1 MISSLGQVADP
12 SHIISM
18 HRDGLVHLSFIHQ
31 PDYSEEPGP
40 MHLHVLF
47 ERKGLEASICISA
60 EAFDVDQLQASGTN
74 LATIAKAHQLSCLRL
89 DTPWPLEVVK
99 VPKPWGAEIW
109 YTGIEAR
116 GVCTSAGI
124 PLPWLLAC
132 LPKTMVGSAS
142 GSAPLLLKILDPLPN
157 PDLGNLYFELHD
169 KKIEVY
175 IVTHVD
181 RVVWPDG
188 VGKIRYGFDQACRA
202 AYKND
207 TAFKAAYL
215 KSVQTYE
222 QCRADIDTLL
232 DQARQKAGLGGN
244 DPVAPETMERW
255 LQALPPEMTEQERQ
269 LRNEMEAFTHLRSI
283 KAGDVIRV
291 EPFFPHSLQHGVRVI
306 EFQTASYE
314 RFILSFGQKVLTQS
328 HWDTE
333 AALDQAI
340 LDMPPEEDFTLLPGL
355 PGANLEVIADFSAFR
370 AIRMT
375 IAARSTVA
383 LPESDDYRLLI
394 CASGDLTLSGG
405 ALNAEDAVLI
415 PAAAGANSDMAAL
428 TLTSNTGCVCILAEP
443 KAT

>member
-12 SHIISM
+12 RHIVTM
-18 HRDGLVHLSFIHQ
+18 HRDGLVHFSFVHQ
-31 PDYSEEPGP
+31 PDYSEEPAP
-40 MHLHVLF
+40 IDLHVLF
-47 ERKGLEASICISA
+47 EREGLKASICIST
-60 EAFDVDQLQASGTN
+60 EAFDVNQLQASGTN
-74 LATIAKAHQLSCLRL
+74 LTAIAKAHQLSCLRL

-132 LPKTMVGSAS
+132 LPKNMVGSAS

-181 RVVWPDG
+181 RAVWPDG
-188 VGKIRYGFDQACRA
+188 VGKIRYGFKQSRRA
-202 AYKND
+202 DYEND
-207 TAFKAAYL
+207 GAFKAAYL

-222 QCRADIDTLL
+222 KCRAEIDILL
-232 DQARQKAGLGGN
+232 DQAREEAGLASN
-244 DPVAPETMERW
+244 DPVPPEIMERW
-255 LQALPPEMTEQERQ
+255 LQALPSEMTRQERQ
-269 LRNEMEAFTHLRSI
+269 LRNEMEAFTHFRSI
-283 KAGDVIRV
+283 KVGDVIRV
-291 EPFFPHSLQHGVRVI
+291 EPFFPHALQHGVRVI

-333 AALDQAI
+333 TALAQAI
-340 LDMPPEEDFTLLPGL
+340 LDMPPEEEFTLLPAP
-355 PGANLEVIADFSAFR
+355 PGTRLEVIAEFSAFR

-375 IAARSTVA
+375 VAAGTTVA

-405 ALNAEDAVLI
+405 ALNAEEAVLI
-415 PAAAGANSDMAAL
+415 PAPAGVNSDKAAL

-443 KAT
+443 KST